1 MTWQKKRLPKG
12 FFRLET
18 QPEEGA
24 KVAEVVDAVI
34 PGGKGFI
41 QQLFRAKRDVLQAV
55 SHLLQA
61 QIHELEHIDSAIQ
74 AGAPLSPRMMTIKQ
88 LMDEASAKL
97 RASKGAPPHEPP
109 AHDHASAPG
118 NPTHGVA
125 GSARST
131 EAGPGSRPGPTG
143 PERIKPT

>member
-1 MTWQKKRLPKG
+1 MAWQKKSLPKG
-12 FFRLET
+12 FFRFET

-24 KVAEVVDAVI
+24 KVAEVVDAVV
-34 PGGKGFI
+34 PGGRGFV
-41 QQLFRAKRDVLQAV
+41 QQLFRAKRDLLQGF

-74 AGAPLSPRMMTIKQ
+74 TGAPLSPRMMTIKQ

-109 AHDHASAPG
+109 ASDKASAPG
-118 NPTHGVA
+118 NPTHGAA
-125 GSARST
+125 GSGRATEGGPDSRS
-131 EAGPGSRPGPTG
+131 GSTG
-143 PERIKPT
+143 PEKIILT